1 MKKRSDRVVL
11 TVPYSPQSH
20 HLVGAERIRLVKPLA
35 TLTSIPRG
43 GVVADV
49 ALAEALK
56 KKQLSAAALDVFE
69 NQPNVHPVLRTL
81 SNALFTPYV
90 GSATRKT
97 RLRIAKLAARNL
109 TGALPGRDSPSAI
122 NADADRERRRDS

>member
-11 TVPYSPQSH
+11 TAPYSPQSH

-81 SNALFTPYV
+81 SNA
-90 GSATRKT
+90 
-97 RLRIAKLAARNL
+97 
-109 TGALPGRDSPSAI
+109 
-122 NADADRERRRDS
+122 